1 MLFRGENLH
10 PRPSPIAASLY
21 TLRDMNV
28 DVIILHGPHGCCFRT
43 GRLLENDG
51 VRVVTTAMSEND
63 FIFGASAKLEE
74 TLKEVDSMFSPQ
86 LVGIVGT
93 CASMIIGEDLK
104 EAVQN
109 AGINAKVLIV
119 ESHGGLSEGDNTE
132 GAIAVLEAASSE
144 GIIPKEETERQSK
157 MLRLATEIEK
167 TRGMAKGSYIA
178 PSYGDDKEE
187 TASILIEKL
196 KNNEKVVIVLN
207 AKKETSYLFSDIL
220 KIQFNKINHDNMPFI
235 IANLDENTGLPRI
248 RQHAVNIQKEL
259 KNNGIEIDVITGGL
273 DEYPVTG
280 KKAVGALKDI
290 DVDFVVAAGVPHA
303 LPIETLNAETLA
315 ITDGPR
321 LVKPLK
327 ELGYTYVVTELDAH
341 AKTLGVR
348 EIVGSDFGDA
358 VKKVINKNN
367 GK

>member
-1 MLFRGENLH
+1 MH

-21 TLRDMNV
+21 TLRDLNA

-63 FIFGASAKLEE
+63 FIFGASEKLEE

-109 AGINAKVLIV
+109 ADIDAKVLAV

-132 GAIAVLEAASSE
+132 GAIAVLEAASDE
-144 GIIPKEETERQSK
+144 GIIPQYEAERQTK
-157 MLRLATEIEK
+157 MLKLATEIEK
-167 TRGMAKGSYIA
+167 TRGMAKGGYIA
-178 PSYGDDKEE
+178 PSYGDDKKEI
-187 TASILIEKL
+187 ASVLIQKL
-196 KNNEKVVIVLN
+196 KAGEKVVIVLN
-207 AKKETSYLFSDIL
+207 AKKETSYLFADIL
-220 KIQFNKINHDNMPFI
+220 KIPFREINPNNIPFI
-235 IANLDENTGLPRI
+235 IANLDEKVGLPRI
-248 RQHAVNIQKEL
+248 RQHALNIKEEL
-259 KNNGIEIDVITGGL
+259 KNKGIKIDIITGGL

-280 KKAVGALKDI
+280 KRALKALEDI
-290 DVDFVVAAGVPHA
+290 EADFVIAAGVPHA
-303 LPIETLNAETLA
+303 LPVEEIGVGTLA

-321 LVKPLK
+321 LVQPLK
-327 ELGYTYVVTELDAH
+327 ELGFTYVVTELDAH
-341 AKTLGVR
+341 AKTLGVHS
-348 EIVGSDFGDA
+348 IVPSEFGD
-358 VKKVINKNN
+358 ILRKNLN
-367 GK
+367 